1 MCSFTWIL
9 FNIPKFIQ
17 HSGNLVHVK
26 RTSCFSFHSL
36 LFNLVS
42 LSWLI
47 KSSLLLSRK
56 DEAQN
61 VRYCEAEQVSHKE
74 TAKEKKKNFC
84 NRSSGDK
91 TGNNG
96 RHHNSAAI

>member
-74 TAKEKKKNFC
+74 KAKEKKKLL
-84 NRSSGDK
+84 
-91 TGNNG
+91 
-96 RHHNSAAI
+96 